1 MTEITE
7 RMVTEFL
14 RNSRDVE
21 MVERIVKVG
30 NKRILHIE
38 KMRKRLQLSDG
49 DKLKLQ
55 GIIKELAPK
64 LAKYRKEGER
74 LSQGMAER
82 MLHAMAYDLL
92 KDKTMITKV
101 EYARVMRY
109 GKPDD
114 LRKRLVRAERSED
127 IIRFKGALRKFMK
140 EEEIII

>member
-7 RMVTEFL
+7 SMVTEFL

-30 NKRILHIE
+30 KNRILHIE
-38 KMRKRLQLSDG
+38 RMRKRLQLSDG

-55 GIIKELAPK
+55 RIIKELAPK
-64 LAKYRKEGER
+64 LANNRKEGER

-101 EYARVMRY
+101 EYARVMRC

-114 LRKRLVRAERSED
+114 LRKRLIRAERSED
-127 IIRFKGALRKFMK
+127 IIRFKGAIRELMK

>member
-38 KMRKRLQLSDG
+38 RMRKRLQLSDG

-64 LAKYRKEGER
+64 LAKYRKKGER

-101 EYARVMRY
+101 EYARVMRC

-114 LRKRLVRAERSED
+114 LRNRLIRAERSED
-127 IIRFKGALRKFMK
+127 IIRFKGALRELMK

>member
-1 MTEITE
+1 
-7 RMVTEFL
+7 MVTEFL

-64 LAKYRKEGER
+64 LAKYRKKGER

-114 LRKRLVRAERSED
+114 LRKRLIMAERSED
-127 IIRFKGALRKFMK
+127 IIRFKGALRELMK

>member
-1 MTEITE
+1 
-7 RMVTEFL
+7 
-14 RNSRDVE
+14 
-21 MVERIVKVG
+21 
-30 NKRILHIE
+30 
-38 KMRKRLQLSDG
+38 MRKRLQLSDG

-64 LAKYRKEGER
+64 LAKYRKKGER

-114 LRKRLVRAERSED
+114 LRKRLIRAERSED
-127 IIRFKGALRKFMK
+127 IIRFKGALRELMK